1 MKIIFIHSPP
11 SWSWWRLLWKTNL
24 ITWYTC
30 LNWAGTQSW
39 LQHTKPSAT
48 PSRHRWPDCWNGNS
62 PLSLCSVIILPRGLL
77 YMSAQISLSV
87 TSVNNGN
94 KERTCRCW
102 CVPPRQSTCHQEA
115 SPPPR
120 HPPSHLILLLA
131 ICRSTDQTA
140 RSHESA
146 RWSWW
151 RSGLDPFNT
160 ASTSNNSRLWQLCI
174 IHLVESLSLSS
185 LTLPSPSPFPSPSP
199 LSVSLQFFF
208 FFFLPVPPGAW
219 RRGEGEAGQCSIRC
233 CLFPP
238 DTSDFG
244 DTEVFVCSTLPRP
257 CEFWMPSEPDCV
269 RSLWRLNA

>member
-1 MKIIFIHSPP
+1 MKIIFIHSPL

-94 KERTCRCW
+94 KERTCRCR

-115 SPPPR
+115 SPPPS
-120 HPPSHLILLLA
+120 PPSL
-131 ICRSTDQTA
+131 
-140 RSHESA
+140 
-146 RWSWW
+146 
-151 RSGLDPFNT
+151 PP
-160 ASTSNNSRLWQLCI
+160 
-174 IHLVESLSLSS
+174 HLVVGHLPEHRSDGSQPWGVVRVLDGAGEDQGWIP
-185 LTLPSPSPFPSPSP
+185 LTQPA
-199 LSVSLQFFF
+199 
-208 FFFLPVPPGAW
+208 PPTIA
-219 RRGEGEAGQCSIRC
+219 A
-233 CLFPP
+233 
-238 DTSDFG
+238 SDSF
-244 DTEVFVCSTLPRP
+244 
-257 CEFWMPSEPDCV
+257 
-269 RSLWRLNA
+269 A